1 MSEMTYFGWALK
13 RAVCKTV
20 AYLILGP
27 VFCVLI
33 PFTLLGEELYRAIQI
48 LRHVR

>member
-1 MSEMTYFGWALK
+1 MRYWGWALK
-13 RAVCKTV
+13 RGFCKAV

-27 VFCVLI
+27 FFLVLA